1 MTTNSTPTT
10 GRVVVISGP
19 SGVGKSTICHRLC
32 DLLPAEF
39 SVSVTTRKPRPGE
52 KNSRDYHYVAP
63 EEFARMDK
71 AGELLETAQV
81 YGHQYGTPLK
91 AVQQAVREGRSIILE
106 IDIQGCIQVRRKMP
120 DAVAIFL
127 LPPTPEA
134 QKQRIVGR
142 NTDPAEAIRERLA
155 KADGEIRFANESG
168 CYDHFV
174 VNDDLENT
182 VQSVRDLILSRP
194 MRSQPAIA

>member
-1 MTTNSTPTT
+1 MDTNSKPST
-10 GRVVVISGP
+10 GRVIVISGP

-52 KNSRDYHYVAP
+52 QNSRDYHYVTP
-63 EEFARMDK
+63 DEFARMEQ

-81 YGHQYGTPLK
+81 YGHQYGTPLL

-142 NTDPAEAIRERLA
+142 NTDPAEVIRERLA

-174 VNDDLENT
+174 VNDDLEKT

-194 MRSQPAIA
+194 ARNQPAIA

>member
-1 MTTNSTPTT
+1 MDTNSKPST
-10 GRVVVISGP
+10 GRVIVISGP

-52 KNSRDYHYVAP
+52 QNSRDYHYVTP
-63 EEFARMDK
+63 DEFARMEQ

-81 YGHQYGTPLK
+81 YGHQYGTPLR

-142 NTDPAEAIRERLA
+142 NTDPAEVIRERLA

-174 VNDDLENT
+174 VNDDLEKT

-194 MRSQPAIA
+194 ARNQPAIV